1 MGVYGWRILG
11 DDVEVQGIIRG
22 HSFSKVDKDWDLS
35 LEPLPAFASF
45 LRNPTAPAP
54 NKSGRMTCE
63 IEPVQL
69 PSTLGEGEVVESA
82 FFAPLVG
89 QTVTATGVWA
99 VDCSHLWDGRT
110 GLPVPHCRR
119 GKTEIHPLAS
129 LLVESP
135 AQGATKTIEV
145 FVFSDVDKKL
155 ARVPHGAENWHRTF
169 RIAFPPRPTAQATP
183 IFTIRPDRLV
193 NLTRSATWRIVQSGI
208 RIHLEGDI
216 QSGTPDEGNGFY
228 HAIIDLGYS

>member
-1 MGVYGWRILG
+1 MGVYGWRILQ

-22 HSFSKVDKDWDLS
+22 HSFSNVDKDWDLS

-54 NKSGRMTCE
+54 NTSGRMTCE
-63 IEPVQL
+63 IEPPPL
-69 PSTLGEGEVVESA
+69 PGALGEGAAAEAA
-82 FFAPLVG
+82 FFGPLVG
-89 QTVTATGVWA
+89 KTVTATGVWA

-110 GLPVPHCRR
+110 GLPVPHCQR
-119 GKTEIHPLAS
+119 GKTELHPLAS

-135 AQGATKTIEV
+135 AEGATKTIEV

-169 RIAFPPRPTAQATP
+169 RVAFPPRPTPQAIP
-183 IFTIRPDRLV
+183 AFTIRPDRLV
-193 NLTRSATWRIVQSGI
+193 NLTRSATWRIVQTGVRI
-208 RIHLEGDI
+208 RLEGDI
-216 QSGTPDEGNGFY
+216 QSGTPKEGQGFY
-228 HAIIDLGYS
+228 HAIIDLGYA